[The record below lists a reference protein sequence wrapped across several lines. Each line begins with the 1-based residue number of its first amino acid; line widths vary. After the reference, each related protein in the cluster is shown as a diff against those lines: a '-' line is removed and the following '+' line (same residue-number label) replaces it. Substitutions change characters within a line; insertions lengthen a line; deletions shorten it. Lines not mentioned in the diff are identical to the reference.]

1 MRLLFFLYIVPSNRS
16 NMMTIIIVAV
26 AIIVAAY
33 LISIYNKL
41 VKLKTLMQEGWS
53 GIDVQL
59 KKRYDLIPN
68 LINTVKGYATHEKE
82 VFENVAAMRS
92 VGINAKTIKEQEQAE
107 NQITQALGRL
117 FAVAENYPELK
128 ANTNF
133 MELQRELSQVENDI
147 QMSRRYYNGTVRENN
162 ILIESFP
169 SNIVANLF
177 TFKTGEFFELDNEGE
192 RTVPKVTF

>member
-1 MRLLFFLYIVPSNRS
+1 MWTILFI
-16 NMMTIIIVAV
+16 TIAV
-26 AIIVAAY
+26 ALAAY
-33 LISIYNKL
+33 LISMYNKL

-68 LINTVKGYATHEKE
+68 LINTVKGFATHEKE

-92 VGINAKTIKEQEQAE
+92 VGINAKTVKEQEQAE

-117 FAVAENYPELK
+117 FAVAENYPDLK

-133 MELQRELSQVENDI
+133 VDLQRELSQVENDI

-162 ILIESFP
+162 ILVESFP

-177 TFKTGEFFELDNEGE
+177 TFLKGEFFELDNAQE
-192 RTVPKVTF
+192 RTVPTVSF